1 MSALLLLVLAA
12 GEVVVQVEPGTPCL
26 EVRKVEAQLVAQGL
40 RVQEGA
46 ALKVTARGAGS
57 TVVLEGVRG
66 DDRFV
71 RSVPAPVGQCAAV
84 ERVVVSII
92 ESWAR
97 PLRLAVPGRVAGALI
112 DAGALVGSG
121 DAGGDG
127 PGLRGAAGSQVVD
140 AGVVAPAAPTSR
152 ASVGREVAD
161 PSAPRAEAGRSRDTD
176 NSTARVRSVD
186 AGSGAQ
192 LADGATARTR
202 IVDAGS
208 GSQIADAGAD
218 SVTDRER
225 AGTQSSGAA
234 GPRDETG
241 RTTGANAD
249 AGADSATNRER
260 AGSPSAGA
268 AGPRDETGRT
278 TVGSQSTDAGDDRAT
293 APARAETSP
302 LTPDASTGGSDAPVT
317 RTWTLDVA
325 LLGGAT
331 IGPTT
336 DLAPFGT
343 LRAGLSIHRWGVVLD
358 GAFEGERSR
367 RVDPGTAYASR
378 QWLGLSGRVTFA
390 PLDTLNLDLT
400 LGVRGFRVVVGG
412 RGFVDA
418 SEDVKLDLGGAL
430 TGGARVTLFG
440 PLALEARAHAALRGN
455 ANALKLADQ
464 TTGEQTTVLT
474 ISPWDVGLS
483 LGLCARY

>member
-92 ESWAR
+92 VSWAR
-97 PLRLAVPGRVAGALI
+97 PLRLAVPGRVAGALV
-112 DAGALVGSG
+112 DAGSG
-121 DAGGDG
+121 DAGGSDG
-127 PGLRGAAGSQVVD
+127 GRATSADGSELRGAAGSQVID
-140 AGVVAPAAPTSR
+140 AGVVASTASMSR

-161 PSAPRAEAGRSRDTD
+161 AGADSSVPRVEAGRSRDTD
-176 NSTARVRSVD
+176 KSTARVRTGD

-192 LADGATARTR
+192 IADSATARTR
-202 IVDAGS
+202 IVDAG
-208 GSQIADAGAD
+208 AD
-218 SVTDRER
+218 SATDRER
-225 AGTQSSGAA
+225 AGSQSAGAA
-234 GPRDETG
+234 GPRDEKG
-241 RTTGANAD
+241 RTTGASAD
-249 AGADSATNRER
+249 AGADNATNRER
-260 AGSPSAGA
+260 AGSQSAGA
-268 AGPRDETGRT
+268 AGPRDETDRMA
-278 TVGSQSTDAGDDRAT
+278 VVSQSTDAGA
-293 APARAETSP
+293 AETSP
-302 LTPDASTGGSDAPVT
+302 LTTDASTGGGDTPVA

-336 DLAPFGT
+336 DLAPIGT

-418 SEDVKLDLGGAL
+418 TEDVKLDLGGAL

-455 ANALKLADQ
+455 ANALKLVDQ